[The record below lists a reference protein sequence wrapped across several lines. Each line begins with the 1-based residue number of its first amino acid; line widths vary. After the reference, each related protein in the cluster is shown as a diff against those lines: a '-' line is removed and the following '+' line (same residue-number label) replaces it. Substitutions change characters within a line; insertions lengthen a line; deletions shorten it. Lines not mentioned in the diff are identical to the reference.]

1 MRIERWNTIP
11 EQFRYD
17 LCDESI
23 SNNENSEKTEEKCE
37 AIIPIE
43 EQTQCD
49 KVCKPQERTS
59 NHMNNLILPILLI
72 LISNNN
78 NCI

>member
-23 SNNENSEKTEEKCE
+23 SNNENSE

-49 KVCKPQERTS
+49 KVCKPQERNS
-59 NHMNNLILPILLI
+59 NNMNNLILPILLI
-72 LISNNN
+72 LILNNN